1 MANENWRPGTGK
13 AVPTNTPIKVD
24 SKFTTIGLPGAQDG
38 WVPLN
43 PDDVGQNNWFYR
55 IDNSGRGFIKAG
67 PSPQNPL
74 MLGFDDYETIN
85 DAAADSTWASGT
97 VPGKTG
103 NDAKVNLQTLL
114 QQRLEERAPQLGII
128 PSPTQPT
135 PASAGAQSGTNPGP
149 SSSGIGSTFDTSNT
163 PALENL
169 ISQFEDDK
177 NNSFEGIK
185 QFLYYPSNIGG
196 SGQDKI
202 TITQIEYVVGDV
214 AGALT
219 GTLGNRELDFNSKD
233 NSKVRTLGMVTLPIP
248 NELSEA
254 NQTAWGEDSLSSI
267 SAALMGAGVGLV
279 GDVSSGRLG
288 GTLGNLENFV
298 KNITTDGGAI
308 NTRLKQFL
316 TVNAAASVLKLGGIN
331 VNPEAYISRV
341 TGTAIN
347 PNLELLFNGPKLR
360 QFAFQ
365 FKLTPRDEKEA
376 RNIRSIIKFFKKG
389 MAPRRSTKQKLSIFL
404 GAPNVFRIKFTSGET
419 GRELDSVGKIKTCAL
434 QSFSANYT
442 PDGFYAAYN
451 DPKAGGSQPIAVV
464 INLGFAELTPIFN
477 DEYDGDSPS
486 VGPEFVQEN
495 AKGFNVDQQKST
507 TTPPPAAPPQ
517 GVAGNPLLNPRAA
530 GQPPVL
536 GGPGTA
542 ARAGQQGAFSEYS
555 DGVANGTIP
564 VNVPF
569 QAWKRQKGYQ

>member
-1 MANENWRPGTGK
+1 MANENFKPDLNQP
-13 AVPTNTPIKVD
+13 VPNGPAKTYPWLTTVSPENPNGYIKLFPTATND
-24 SKFTTIGLPGAQDG
+24 SKYLQFAVETGGSGGSSGGKIS
-38 WVPLN
+38 WRV
-43 PDDVGQNNWFYR
+43 
-55 IDNSGRGFIKAG
+55 IDEQGNVRRQFNSVQQLADSGYNF
-67 PSPQNPL
+67 
-74 MLGFDDYETIN
+74 GFDIN
-85 DAAADSTWASGT
+85 ATNITLIKNKLADT
-97 VPGKTG
+97 
-103 NDAKVNLQTLL
+103 L
-114 QQRLEERAPQLGII
+114 QQYDVDLTSGARNPSSYFTGQI
-128 PSPTQPT
+128 PGRPVQPP

-149 SSSGIGSTFDTSNT
+149 SSSGVGTTFDVGNYADN
-163 PALENL
+163 PLNNL

-219 GTLGNRELDFNSKD
+219 GTLGNRELDSNSKD
-233 NSKVRTLGMVTLPIP
+233 HSKVRTLGMVTLPIP
-248 NELSEA
+248 NEISEA

-267 SAALMGAGVGLV
+267 SAALMSKALPAVASIASGEVGA
-279 GDVSSGRLG
+279 
-288 GTLGNLENFV
+288 TLGNLQKAATTLGNPT
-298 KNITTDGGAI
+298 IT
-308 NTRLKQFL
+308 NRLKQFL
-316 TVNAAASVLKLGGIN
+316 TVNAAASVLKLGNIN

-360 QFAFQ
+360 QFGFQ

-389 MAPRRSTKQKLSIFL
+389 MAPRRSNKETLSIFL

-442 PDGFYAAYN
+442 PDGFYAAYK
-451 DPKAGGSQPIAVV
+451 DPSAGGSQPISVV

-486 VGPEFVQEN
+486 VGPDFVQEN
-495 AKGFNVDQQKST
+495 AKPFTSV
-507 TTPPPAAPPQ
+507 PQ
-517 GVAGNPLLNPRAA
+517 PGSPNFIG
-530 GQPPVL
+530 PV
-536 GGPGTA
+536 PGA
-542 ARAGQQGAFSEYS
+542 Q
-555 DGVANGTIP
+555 
-564 VNVPF
+564 
-569 QAWKRQKGYQ
+569 